1 MKVVDVVCAQWED
14 SGSMLKSTV
23 NLCMRRRATTSK
35 QFPSPSMRRTAT
47 SPASSQMR
55 GKKVCVLKFAPVHC
69 RKICVWKFSLLRIS
83 LVFLVCK
90 WWQKRRK
97 FLNFPS
103 SSSRLCCVK
112 LSFFAEIWCFSIP
125 SGGGVSRCRLECRLQ
140 HLDGAESWRSE
151 SGKMSDLS
159 WVNVWILMARVEL
172 LWRNFHWTT
181 ISNLKHFLLTRRRR
195 HSISMILTTTSH
207 NGWENDKVRSIM
219 LWNERAESWVQ
230 NVNSCET
237 CCDSYR
243 CQLKRINGE
252 TEKLLNSAA
261 RKSGRSL
268 WLCNS
273 PTLDDNV
280 CCVCGWLT
288 WLVIN
293 CENFYS

>member
-1 MKVVDVVCAQWED
+1 MKWKSSTLSVHSGKI

-23 NLCMRRRATTSK
+23 NLCMRHRATTSK
-35 QFPSPSMRRTAT
+35 QFPSPSLWRTAP

-103 SSSRLCCVK
+103 SSSRLLCKTLLFRRNLVFFHPLGWWSES
-112 LSFFAEIWCFSIP
+112 LSVGMSTTTSWW
-125 SGGGVSRCRLECRLQ
+125 
-140 HLDGAESWRSE
+140 SWRSE

-237 CCDSYR
+237 CCDSYW

-268 WLCNS
+268 WLCN
-273 PTLDDNV
+273 PPPLNDNV